1 MNDQTNTEMN
11 NSRKKKNPYAGWFVV
26 LSFVVP
32 VLLAYTT
39 FYFVDIK
46 TFTNKGEI
54 FSPIIRIETL
64 GLKDEA
70 GVIIPKDT
78 LTYKWRIYSF
88 VGSTCDEA
96 CNKRLHEIRQL
107 HISLGKNTHRVI
119 RVIVHLDKPDESLTE
134 LIDAEYPRALNMYG
148 DEQTMTDAIS
158 NNAQLRENEIY
169 FMDPLGNIMMRFTQ
183 DQPIKEV
190 RTDLG
195 KLLKASQI
203 G

>member
-1 MNDQTNTEMN
+1 MKDPLQADMN
-11 NSRKKKNPYAGWFVV
+11 SKAKKNPYTVWFVI
-26 LSFVVP
+26 LSFVAP
-32 VLLAYTT
+32 VALAYIT
-39 FYFVDIK
+39 FYFVDI
-46 TFTNKGEI
+46 TSFSNKGEI
-54 FSPIIRIETL
+54 FNPVIRIESL

-88 VGSTCDEA
+88 VGSSCDDS
-96 CNKRLHEIRQL
+96 CSKRLHEIRQL
-107 HISLGKNTHRVI
+107 HKSLGKNTHRLI
-119 RVIVHLDKPDESLTE
+119 RVIVHLDKPEKSLTE
-134 LIDAEYPRALNMYG
+134 LISAEYPRALNMYG
-148 DEQTMTDAIS
+148 DEQNITDAIS
-158 NNAQLRENEIY
+158 NNAKLRENEIY

-183 DQPIKEV
+183 DQSIKDV

>member
-1 MNDQTNTEMN
+1 MNDNTQSDN
-11 NSRKKKNPYAGWFVV
+11 KTAKKNPYTIWFVI
-26 LSFVVP
+26 LSFVAP
-32 VLLAYTT
+32 VVLAYIT
-39 FYFVDIK
+39 FYFVDI
-46 TFTNKGEI
+46 TSFTNKGQI
-54 FSPIIRIETL
+54 FNPTIRIESL

-88 VGSTCDEA
+88 VGSRCDEA
-96 CNKRLHEIRQL
+96 CNKRLNEVRQL
-107 HISLGKNTHRVI
+107 HKSLGKNTHRLI
-119 RVIVHLDKPDESLTE
+119 RVIVHLDKPEQKLTD
-134 LIDAEYPRALNMYG
+134 LINTEYSKALNMYG
-148 DEQTMTDAIS
+148 DEQEITDAIS
-158 NNAQLRENEIY
+158 NEARLRENEIY

-183 DQPIKEV
+183 DQPIKDV